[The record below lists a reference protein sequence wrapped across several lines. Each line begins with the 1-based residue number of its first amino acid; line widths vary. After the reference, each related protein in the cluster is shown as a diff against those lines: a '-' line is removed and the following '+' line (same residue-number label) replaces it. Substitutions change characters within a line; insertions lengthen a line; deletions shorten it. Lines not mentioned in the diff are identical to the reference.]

1 MIQTLRIAD
10 LKCDVAAG
18 KPSSPALYMIYPAI
32 VPLPESWLEDVAQQY
47 GVSVAAVY
55 VPADE
60 WNNYLTPWAEP
71 GETPQSPPFGGKA
84 MEFKKLLESRV
95 IPEVEKSI
103 GCTGAPERYL
113 LGVSLSGLFTL
124 WDWMQSDLFGSIA
137 CLSGSFWYE
146 GFMDWFDSM
155 PVPGNK
161 GKAFFLLGVKEPKAR
176 IKAFRSVGENTLK
189 IVGRLKESGVS
200 VEFKWV
206 PGDHLSGPLGRAE
219 IGIKAAFNK
228 NC

>member
-18 KPSSPALYMIYPAI
+18 KPSSPVLYMIYPAI
-32 VPLPESWLEDVAQQY
+32 VPLPESWLEDVAHQY
-47 GVSVAAVY
+47 GVSVTAVY

-71 GETPQSPPFGGKA
+71 GETPQSLPFGGKA

-103 GCTGAPERYL
+103 GCSGALERYL

-146 GFMDWFDSM
+146 GFMDWFDSV
-155 PVPGNK
+155 PVPRKRGS
-161 GKAFFLLGVKEPKAR
+161 AYFLLGLQEPHAH
-176 IKAFRSVGENTLK
+176 IKAYRPVGVNTEAVVK
-189 IVGRLKESGVS
+189 RLKEAGIHVSFDWVSGNH
-200 VEFKWV
+200 FA
-206 PGDHLSGPLGRAE
+206 DPLGRASLAVSRLLS
-219 IGIKAAFNK
+219 KS
-228 NC
+228 